1 MTYKPL
7 GSIVNADI
15 NTAAGIVGSKLAI
28 SGTKDATTYVKVA
41 SDSSLSA
48 ATPSGSGSI
57 VTAGTFAALPAAGT
71 SGNVYV
77 CTDIDLILRD
87 NGTSWDRI
95 HIGSEG
101 GIATAPPTSSW
112 TTTTLG
118 SATIAASLDGRLNT
132 CPSAAGDN
140 WRIEYRTLSPTS
152 NYTFTVFLESLLYHS
167 NLCKTAIILRN
178 GTSGNFISFGLSYDT
193 GSFGGYGIQTIKYS
207 NPTTGIAIY
216 SSQSAAQLPF
226 GLPKWLR
233 IRDDGTNRFFEFSDN
248 GIDWMLH
255 YSVGRTDYITPDQ
268 IGWGTDNSSGQTIK
282 ARLRSWSVV

>member
-1 MTYKPL
+1 MTYTPAFV
-7 GSIVNADI
+7 GDSG
-15 NTAAGIVGSKLAI
+15 AG
-28 SGTKDATTYVKVA
+28 GTKGLVIAPATGDATKFLKGNATW
-41 SDSSLSA
+41 
-48 ATPSGSGSI
+48 ATPAGGGGTS
-57 VTAGTFAALPAAGT
+57 VTAGVFASLPAAGT
-71 SGNVYV
+71 AGNMYFA
-77 CTDIDLILRD
+77 TDIDLVLRD

-101 GIATAPPTSSW
+101 GVPTAPPSSGW

-152 NYTFTVFLESLLYHS
+152 NYTFTVYLESALYTS
-167 NLCKTAIILRN
+167 NFTKAAIILRN
-178 GTSGNFISFGLSYDT
+178 SGSGSFVSFGPSYDT
-193 GSFGGYGIQTIKYS
+193 GSYGGYGIQTVKYS

-216 SSQSAAQLPF
+216 SSQSIAQLPY
-226 GLPKWLR
+226 GMPKWLR
-233 IRDDGTNRFFEFSDN
+233 IRDDGTNRISEFSDN
-248 GIDWMLH
+248 GIDWIGH

-268 IGWGTDNSSGQTIK
+268 IGWGTNNSSGQTIK